1 MILLKPTEARAL
13 APSVF
18 VDFSG
23 RRFRCLRSTSWLL
36 AGLFTLLSLT
46 VLGSLLALP
55 HFPKVSPPQKPCH
68 VLHSGSSTLPGLV
81 HRPISGKRL
90 PKRNGSLATMAAY
103 YAPWQ
108 KSGLNSLK
116 AHADCL
122 TDLYPVWL
130 HLEADGC
137 RLDLSDFRS
146 DLNPHTLDVLKIASQ
161 HDIRVEPVLSNA
173 VRSGFDPR
181 RVHRLLSHPKDQD
194 QLISDIVKFL
204 RSQHLQGLQVDFEN
218 LDPAD
223 WKRYPAFMRRLNQ
236 ALGPAG
242 FSLSIALEASILE
255 RSDVDW
261 AILNGSCQAIV
272 VMAYDNHASEDLP
285 GPIAPVEWCQQVL
298 QKALTRFPAERVV
311 VGIGNYG
318 YDWVTSDAGQP
329 PPAEGLNY
337 FTALGVLRGQARD
350 LAFDRASLNT
360 HFAYQDE
367 LQRTHQIWLL
377 DAMSAANQWRLAQP
391 LGVQGAALWVMGS
404 EDPGIWKFLH
414 RNLLS
419 QPPQAA
425 ALEQIDP
432 SFGVEFVGEGEILH
446 VDSAP
451 SPGKRTLTTDPTSGL
466 IFSCEYQKLPST
478 YQIRRSG
485 HLNKAV
491 ALTFDDGPSAE
502 YTGAVLDVLTSQ
514 QVAATFFVLGQNS
527 LRYPELLQRMYQ
539 EGHEIGSHS
548 FSHPNLGAVSD
559 PRVHLE
565 LNLTQRVLQSVCGR
579 STLLFRP
586 PYNADAEPTTEEEV
600 HPLVVAS
607 KLGYLT
613 VGEWLDPED
622 WRLQEPIG
630 AGQTRPRTASDIAEA
645 AIHEV
650 ETKRGSCLLLHDA
663 GGDRSAT
670 VEALKILVPEL
681 KRRGYRF
688 VTVSQLMGSD
698 RDRVMPATTGESS
711 LRLRADWLFYWGLS
725 WGQRILGGLFM
736 AAIFLGVARSL
747 MIVWLA
753 CRVHRFPTVV
763 GHGQP
768 PVTVL
773 VAAYNEEKVITR
785 TIDSLL
791 ASDYPQLSVVVV
803 DDGSLDRTAEVVEQ
817 RFGGDSRVRLL
828 RQSNGGKAH
837 ALNTALAQVDTPV
850 VLCVDAD
857 TLLDP
862 QAIQKLAR
870 HFDDPTVGAVAGNV
884 KVGNCGNLFTIWQSI
899 EYTASQNLDRQAYE
913 ALNAVPVVPGAIGA
927 WRSQSVRDI
936 GGYSSD
942 TLAEDMDLTMRLRL
956 AGYRVVNEPE
966 ARAYTEAPDS
976 LPTLFRQRFRW
987 AYGNLQCLWKH
998 RGALGRHGYFG
1009 RLVLPSLWLF
1019 QIFSQL
1025 LSPLVD
1031 LQILWALGWAALT
1044 LQDVATA
1051 NTHWQ
1056 PAGRALQHLSSVGSL
1071 YLLFF
1076 SVEFSSAWLA
1086 FGMEREPRGP
1096 LFWMFTQRIVYRQLM
1111 YLVVIKSVT
1120 QALSGLSSGW
1130 NKLERKGTVCQPS

>member
-1 MILLKPTEARAL
+1 MILLKPHEGRPA
-13 APSVF
+13 SVF

-23 RRFRCLRSTSWLL
+23 RRFRCLQSISWLL
-36 AGLFTLLSLT
+36 AALFTLLCLT

-55 HFPKVSPPQKPCH
+55 HFSQKKQPQKPCH
-68 VLHSGSSTLPGLV
+68 MLHSGPSTLPSLA
-81 HRPISGKRL
+81 HRPIEKHM
-90 PKRNGSLATMAAY
+90 PKRTGTTAAY

-130 HLEADGC
+130 HLQADGMS
-137 RLDLSDFRS
+137 LDLSDFRT
-146 DLNPHTLDVLKIASQ
+146 DLNPHTEDVLNLASQ
-161 HDIRVEPVLSNA
+161 HGIRVAPVLSNA
-173 VRSGFDPR
+173 ADSGFDPV
-181 RVHRLLSHPKDQD
+181 RVHRLLSNPEDQD
-194 QLISDIVKFL
+194 RLIADIAKFL
-204 RSQHLQGLQVDFEN
+204 RENHLQGLQVDFEN

-223 WKRYPAFMRRLNQ
+223 WQRYPAFLKRLSQ
-236 ALGPAG
+236 ALRPAG
-242 FSLSIALEASILE
+242 FSLSTALEASILE
-255 RSDVDW
+255 RNDVDW
-261 AILNGSCQAIV
+261 AALNQSCEAIV
-272 VMAYDNHASEDLP
+272 LMAYDQHASEDSP
-285 GPIAPVEWCQQVL
+285 GPIAPLEWCQQVL
-298 QKALTRFPAERVV
+298 HKALTRIPADRLV

-318 YDWVTSDAGQP
+318 YDWVTSKTQR
-329 PPAEGLNY
+329 PAEGLN
-337 FTALGVLRGQARD
+337 FFAAMGLLQGQTRE
-350 LAFDRASLNT
+350 LTFDRASLNT
-360 HFAYQDE
+360 HFAYQDDQ
-367 LQRTHQIWLL
+367 QRFHQVWLL

-391 LGVQGAALWVMGS
+391 LGIKGAALWVMGS
-404 EDPGIWKFLH
+404 EDPGIWKFFH
-414 RNLLS
+414 RKLLCER
-419 QPPQAA
+419 PQAS
-425 ALEQIDP
+425 ALETVDSP
-432 SFGVEFVGEGEILH
+432 FGVEFVGEGEILH
-446 VDSAP
+446 VESTPGA
-451 SPGKRTLTTDPTSGL
+451 GKRTLTTEPTSGL
-466 IFSCEYQKLPST
+466 IVSCEYQQLPST

-485 HLNKAV
+485 RLEKAV

-502 YTGAVLDVLTSQ
+502 YTGAILDVLTSQ
-514 QVAATFFVLGQNS
+514 HVAATFFVLGQNAMH
-527 LRYPELLQRMYQ
+527 YPELLQRIYR

-548 FSHPNLGAVSD
+548 FSHPNLGAVGDS
-559 PRVHLE
+559 RVQLE
-565 LNLTQRVLQSVCGR
+565 LNLTQRVLQSICGR

-586 PYNADAEPTTEEEV
+586 PYNADAEPTRAEEV
-600 HPLVVAS
+600 HPLVIAS
-607 KLGYLT
+607 KLGYHT
-613 VGEWLDPED
+613 VGELLDPED
-622 WRLQEPIG
+622 WRLQEPTG
-630 AGQTRPRTASDIAEA
+630 AGQTRPRTAADIAEA
-645 AIHEV
+645 AIQEV
-650 ETKRGSCLLLHDA
+650 ESNRGNCLLLHDA
-663 GGDRSAT
+663 GGDRTAT
-670 VEALKILVPEL
+670 IEALKILIPEL
-681 KRRGYRF
+681 QRRGYRF
-688 VTVSQLMGSD
+688 VTVSQLLGSS
-698 RDRVMPATTGESS
+698 RDEVMPAVQGESS

-725 WGQRILGGLFM
+725 WGQRILGCLFL

-753 CRVHRFPTVV
+753 CRAHRIPTVV

-768 PVTVL
+768 SLAVL
-773 VAAYNEEKVITR
+773 VAAYNEEKVIAR

-791 ASDYPQLSVVVV
+791 ASDYPNLSVVVV
-803 DDGSLDRTAEVVEQ
+803 DDGSQDGTAEVVEQ
-817 RFGGDSRVRLL
+817 RFGGDSRVRLI
-828 RQSNGGKAH
+828 RQPNSGKAH
-837 ALNTALAQVDTPV
+837 ALNNALAQVDTTV

-927 WRSQSVRDI
+927 WRSQAVRDI

-956 AGYRVVNEPE
+956 AGYRVVNEPD

-998 RGALGRHGYFG
+998 RGALGRYGYFG

-1031 LQILWALGWAALT
+1031 LQILWALGWAVLS
-1044 LQDVATA
+1044 LQDGVSAA
-1051 NTHWQ
+1051 SHWQ
-1056 PAGRALQHLSSVGSL
+1056 PAGLALKHLSSVGSL

-1086 FGMEREPRGP
+1086 FGMERESRRP

-1111 YLVVIKSVT
+1111 YLVVIKSLT

-1130 NKLERKGTVCQPS
+1130 NKLERKGTVLQPL

>member
-1 MILLKPTEARAL
+1 MISLEQPEGRPV

-23 RRFRCLRSTSWLL
+23 RRFKCLQSISWLL
-36 AGLFTLLSLT
+36 AGLFTLLSVT

-55 HFPKVSPPQKPCH
+55 HFPKMKQPQKVCRMLRPA
-68 VLHSGSSTLPGLV
+68 SSTLPGLV
-81 HRPISGKRL
+81 HRRLSGKQL
-90 PKRNGSLATMAAY
+90 PRRTGSLATMAAY

-130 HLEADGC
+130 HLEADGV
-137 RLDLSDFRS
+137 RLDTSDFRF

-161 HDIRVEPVLSNA
+161 HRIRVEPVLSNA
-173 VRSGFDPR
+173 AGSGFDPL
-181 RVHRLLSHPKDQD
+181 RVHRLLSNPKDQD
-194 QLISDIVKFL
+194 RLIADIVHFL
-204 RSQHLQGLQVDFEN
+204 RSHHLQGVQVDFEN
-218 LDPAD
+218 LDPVD
-223 WKRYPAFMRRLNQ
+223 WRRYPAFLRRLSE

-242 FSLSIALEASILE
+242 LSLSIALEASILE
-255 RSDVDW
+255 RPDVDW
-261 AILNGSCQAIV
+261 ATLNQSCEAIV
-272 VMAYDNHASEDLP
+272 LMAYDRHASEDPP

-298 QKALTRFPAERVV
+298 QRALTRFPAERLVL
-311 VGIGNYG
+311 GIGNYG
-318 YDWVTSDAGQP
+318 YDWVTSDASDQR
-329 PPAEGLNY
+329 PAEGLNF
-337 FTALGVLRGQARD
+337 FTAMGVLHGQTQD

-360 HFAYQDE
+360 HFAYQDD

-391 LGVQGAALWVMGS
+391 LGVKGAALWVMGA
-404 EDPGIWKFLH
+404 EDPSIWKFLH
-414 RNLLS
+414 RKLLS
-419 QPPQAA
+419 EPPQAS
-425 ALEQIDP
+425 ALEKIDSP
-432 SFGVEFVGEGEILH
+432 FGVEFVGQGEILN
-446 VDSAP
+446 VESAP
-451 SPGKRTLTTDPTSGL
+451 CPGKRSLTTDPVSGL
-466 IFSCEYQKLPST
+466 IVSCEYQQLPST

-485 HLNKAV
+485 HLDKAV

-502 YTGAVLDVLTSQ
+502 YTGAVLDVLTTQ
-514 QVAATFFVLGQNS
+514 HVPATFFVLGQNAV
-527 LRYPELLQRMYQ
+527 RYPELLQRIYQ

-548 FSHPNLGAVSD
+548 FSHPNLGAVGD

-565 LNLTQRVLQSVCGR
+565 LNLTQRVLQSMCGR

-586 PYNADAEPTTEEEV
+586 PYNADAEPTSAEEV

-607 KLGYLT
+607 KLGYHT
-613 VGEWLDPED
+613 VGELLDPED
-622 WRLQEPIG
+622 WRLREPIG
-630 AGQTRPRTASDIAEA
+630 NGQTRPRTATDIARA
-645 AIHEV
+645 AIQEV
-650 ETKRGSCLLLHDA
+650 ETNRGNCLLLHDA

-670 VEALKILVPEL
+670 VEALTILIPEL
-681 KRRGYRF
+681 QRRGYRF
-688 VTVSQLMGSD
+688 VTVSRLLGSS
-698 RDRVMPATTGESS
+698 RDQVMPAIQGESS
-711 LRLRADWLFYWGLS
+711 LRLGADWLFYWGLS
-725 WGQRILGGLFM
+725 WGQRILGGLFL
-736 AAIFLGVARSL
+736 AAIFLGVGRSL
-747 MIVWLA
+747 LIAWLA
-753 CRVHRFPTVV
+753 CRAHRFPTIV

-768 PVTVL
+768 ALTVL
-773 VAAYNEEKVITR
+773 VAAYNEETVIAR
-785 TIDSLL
+785 TLDSLL
-791 ASDYPQLSVVVV
+791 ASDYPRLSVVVV

-817 RFGGDSRVRLL
+817 RFGGDPRVRLI

-862 QAIQKLAR
+862 QAIQRLAR

-927 WRSQSVRDI
+927 WRSQAVRDI

-942 TLAEDMDLTMRLRL
+942 TLAEDMDLTMRMRL
-956 AGYRVVNEPE
+956 AGYRVVNEPT

-976 LPTLFRQRFRW
+976 LSTLFRQRFRW

-1031 LQILWALGWAALT
+1031 LQILWALGWAAFS
-1044 LQDVATA
+1044 LQDGVTA
-1051 NTHWQ
+1051 ATHWQ
-1056 PAGRALQHLSSVGSL
+1056 PAGLALQHLSSVGSL

-1076 SVEFSSAWLA
+1076 GVEFSSAWLA
-1086 FGMEREPRGP
+1086 FGMEREPRGV

-1111 YLVVIKSVT
+1111 YLVVIKSLT
-1120 QALSGLSSGW
+1120 QALSGISSGW
-1130 NKLERKGTVCQPS
+1130 NKLERKGTVHQPA